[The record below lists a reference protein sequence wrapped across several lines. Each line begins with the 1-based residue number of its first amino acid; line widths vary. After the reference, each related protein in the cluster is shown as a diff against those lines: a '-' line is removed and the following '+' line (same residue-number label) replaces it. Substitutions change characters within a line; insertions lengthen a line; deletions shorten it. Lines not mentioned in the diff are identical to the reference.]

1 MTAPHQEASKLGQ
14 FSWALFDWAN
24 QPFFT
29 VVTTFIFAPYFANVM
44 VGNAVEG
51 QAAWAFTQSTSG
63 ILIALMS
70 PFLGAMADAGGRRKP
85 YIFAFQLLLG
95 VGCAALWWAYPGRP
109 DLIGPISAAVVLAT
123 VGAEMS
129 IVFNNAQLP
138 HIVRPE
144 RMGWLSGFGW
154 GLGYCG
160 GLIALFMVLAV
171 NDRPLLG
178 LDPKTYTLERLV
190 GPASALWLAVFV
202 IPMFLFTPDTAS
214 QKLTL
219 WAAARQGG
227 LSLFQTVKKIG
238 RFGNALRYLIA
249 FMLYNDGL
257 ASIIAF
263 GGVYAA
269 ATFGWSTV
277 TLGIFGIILTV
288 FAIPGAFLGGKLDD
302 RFGSKRTVQMATLGV
317 IVATLGIVS
326 VSAQR
331 VFFVVPASEI
341 LATRGLFG
349 SVQEWVFMG
358 FALLLGFCMGPMQ
371 AASRT
376 MIGRIAPEGM
386 TGEFF
391 GLFALS
397 GRATAWMG
405 AARHRHRHHGDA
417 IQPAG
422 RGVRAGLPGA
432 RFHPA
437 LGGARGARQ
446 SLTPTPEG
454 GSDDH
459 RHRELQ
465 AAGRDRRQEGHRAV
479 QELGAQVPRHEGPGA
494 QVLPVRRPEP
504 DRRRR
509 LPVAEPGRRRRGL
522 HAAME
527 GLHRR
532 ALRRGAGHPLLRDVG
547 RGRQRERQDPGR
559 RGLEAT
565 A

>member
-1 MTAPHQEASKLGQ
+1 MSPSFREASKLGQ

-44 VGNAVEG
+44 VGNPVEG

-70 PFLGAMADAGGRRKP
+70 PFLGAMADAGGPRKP
-85 YIFAFQLLLG
+85 YIFTFQLLLG
-95 VGCAALWWAYPGRP
+95 VGCAALWWAYPGQP
-109 DLIGPISAAVVLAT
+109 DLIGPISAAVVIAT
-123 VGAEMS
+123 IGAEMS

-160 GLIALFMVLAV
+160 GLIALFIVLAV
-171 NDRPLLG
+171 DDQPLFG
-178 LDPKTYTLERLV
+178 LDAKTNELERLV

-219 WAAARQGG
+219 WQAARQGG
-227 LSLFQTVKKIG
+227 WSLIDTVMRMG
-238 RFGNALRYLIA
+238 RFKNALLYLIA

-302 RFGSKRTVQMATLGV
+302 RFGSKRTIQFATLGV

-326 VSAQR
+326 VSADR
-331 VFFVVPASEI
+331 VFFVVPASE
-341 LATRGLFG
+341 LLSTRGLFG
-349 SVQEWVFMG
+349 SLQERVFMG

-386 TGEFF
+386 SGEFF
-391 GLFALS
+391 YLFALS

-405 AARHRHRHHGDA
+405 PLA
-417 IQPAG
+417 IGIVTTATQSN
-422 RGVRAGLPGA
+422 RLGVACVLIFLVLGFILLWRVREERAK
-432 RFHPA
+432 
-437 LGGARGARQ
+437 
-446 SLTPTPEG
+446 
-454 GSDDH
+454 
-459 RHRELQ
+459 
-465 AAGRDRRQEGHRAV
+465 V
-479 QELGAQVPRHEGPGA
+479 
-494 QVLPVRRPEP
+494 
-504 DRRRR
+504 
-509 LPVAEPGRRRRGL
+509 
-522 HAAME
+522 
-527 GLHRR
+527 
-532 ALRRGAGHPLLRDVG
+532 
-547 RGRQRERQDPGR
+547 
-559 RGLEAT
+559 
-565 A
+565 

>member
-1 MTAPHQEASKLGQ
+1 MSHSFREASKLGQ

-85 YIFAFQLLLG
+85 YIFTFQLLLG
-95 VGCAALWWAYPGRP
+95 LGCAALWWAYPGRP
-109 DLIGPISAAVVLAT
+109 DLIGPISAAVVIAT
-123 VGAEMS
+123 IGAEMS

-160 GLIALFMVLAV
+160 GLIALFAVLAV
-171 NDRPLLG
+171 SMPAMFGLGAGDGRPLFG
-178 LDPKTYTLERLV
+178 LDPETHELERLI
-190 GPASALWLAVFV
+190 GPASALWLALFV
-202 IPMFLFTPDTAS
+202 IPMFLFTPDTAKQRIS
-214 QKLTL
+214 LLQ
-219 WAAARQGG
+219 AARQGG
-227 LSLFQTVKKIG
+227 WSLVDTVMRLG
-238 RFGNALRYLIA
+238 RFKNALLYLIA

-257 ASIIAF
+257 AAIIAF

-269 ATFGWSTV
+269 AIFGWSTV

-302 RFGSKRTVQMATLGV
+302 RLGSKRTVQLAIVGV
-317 IVATLGIVS
+317 IVATIGIVG
-326 VSAQR
+326 VSADR
-331 VFFVVPASEI
+331 VLFFVPAAELSP
-341 LATRGLFG
+341 TRGLFG
-349 SVQEWVFMG
+349 STQEKVVMG

-376 MIGRIAPEGM
+376 LIGRLAPEGM

-397 GRATAWMG
+397 GRATAWM
-405 AARHRHRHHGDA
+405 APLA
-417 IQPAG
+417 IG
-422 RGVRAGLPGA
+422 IITELTDSNRLGVACVLI
-432 RFHPA
+432 FLV
-437 LGGARGARQ
+437 LGFVLLWRV
-446 SLTPTPEG
+446 
-454 GSDDH
+454 
-459 RHRELQ
+459 REE
-465 AAGRDRRQEGHRAV
+465 R
-479 QELGAQVPRHEGPGA
+479 AQV
-494 QVLPVRRPEP
+494 
-504 DRRRR
+504 
-509 LPVAEPGRRRRGL
+509 
-522 HAAME
+522 
-527 GLHRR
+527 
-532 ALRRGAGHPLLRDVG
+532 
-547 RGRQRERQDPGR
+547 
-559 RGLEAT
+559 
-565 A
+565 

>member
-1 MTAPHQEASKLGQ
+1 MSPSFREASKLGQ

-29 VVTTFIFAPYFANVM
+29 IVTTFIFAPYFANVM
-44 VGNAVEG
+44 VGNPVEG

-70 PFLGAMADAGGRRKP
+70 PFLGAMADAGGPRKP
-85 YIFAFQLLLG
+85 YIFTFQLLLG
-95 VGCAALWWAYPGRP
+95 VGCAALWWAYPGQP
-109 DLIGPISAAVVLAT
+109 DLIGPISAAVVIAT
-123 VGAEMS
+123 IGAEMS

-160 GLIALFMVLAV
+160 GLIALFIVLAV
-171 NDRPLLG
+171 DDQPLFG
-178 LDPKTYTLERLV
+178 LDAKTNELERLV

-219 WAAARQGG
+219 WQAARQGG
-227 LSLFQTVKKIG
+227 WSLIDTVMRMG
-238 RFGNALRYLIA
+238 RFKNALLYLIA

-302 RFGSKRTVQMATLGV
+302 RFGSKRTIQFATLGV

-326 VSAQR
+326 VSADR
-331 VFFVVPASEI
+331 VFFVVPASE
-341 LATRGLFG
+341 LLSTRGLFG
-349 SVQEWVFMG
+349 SLQERVFMG

-386 TGEFF
+386 SGEFF

-405 AARHRHRHHGDA
+405 PLA
-417 IQPAG
+417 IGIVTTATQSN
-422 RGVRAGLPGA
+422 RLGVACVLIFLVLGFILLWRVREERAK
-432 RFHPA
+432 
-437 LGGARGARQ
+437 
-446 SLTPTPEG
+446 
-454 GSDDH
+454 
-459 RHRELQ
+459 
-465 AAGRDRRQEGHRAV
+465 V
-479 QELGAQVPRHEGPGA
+479 
-494 QVLPVRRPEP
+494 
-504 DRRRR
+504 
-509 LPVAEPGRRRRGL
+509 
-522 HAAME
+522 
-527 GLHRR
+527 
-532 ALRRGAGHPLLRDVG
+532 
-547 RGRQRERQDPGR
+547 
-559 RGLEAT
+559 
-565 A
+565 